1 MKVILLRDV
10 SGIGQKGA
18 LKSVSDGHALNYLIP
33 NKLAIMATPEA
44 MRAIETQ
51 KAEEQKASAEREKEW
66 IAITKQIDGKTISL
80 HANASP
86 QGHLY
91 EKISALQVSA
101 MIQKE
106 LKLAVPPSAIS
117 PKMSI
122 KQTGEWPVEI
132 KLGIHTVN
140 IIVVVEGQK

>member
-33 NKLAIMATPEA
+33 NKLAIMATAEA
-44 MRAIETQ
+44 QKEIEKQRADDAQ
-51 KAEEQKASAEREKEW
+51 ARAAREKEW
-66 IAITKQIDGKTISL
+66 IALSKQLSGARVSIQ
-80 HANASP
+80 ANASP

-91 EKISALQVSA
+91 EKISAIQVSA
-101 MIQKE
+101 AIQKE
-106 LKLAVPPSAIS
+106 LKLAIPPSAIS

-122 KQTGEWPVEI
+122 KQTGEWPVEV
-132 KLGIHTVN
+132 KLGSHSAN
-140 IIVVVEGQK
+140 MIVLVQRG

>member
-1 MKVILLRDV
+1 MQVIMLRDV

-18 LKSVSDGHALNYLIP
+18 LKSVSDGYALNFLIP

-44 MRAIETQ
+44 TKAIEKQRTEDTE
-51 KAEEQKASAEREKEW
+51 ALAAREKEW
-66 IAITKQIDGKTISL
+66 VALTKQLNGAKIPMQ
-80 HANASP
+80 ANASP

-91 EKISALQVSA
+91 ERISAIQVSA
-101 MIQKE
+101 AIQKE

-122 KQTGEWPVEI
+122 KQTGEWPVEV
-132 KLGIHTVN
+132 KLGTHKATMTF
-140 IIVVVEGQK
+140 VVRS